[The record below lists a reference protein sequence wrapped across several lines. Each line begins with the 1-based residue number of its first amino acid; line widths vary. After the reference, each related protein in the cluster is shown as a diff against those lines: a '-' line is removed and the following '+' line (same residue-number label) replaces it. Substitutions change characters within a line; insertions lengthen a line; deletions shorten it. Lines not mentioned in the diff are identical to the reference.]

1 MDIKSRAMACSL
13 VIAAMIL
20 TACDG
25 GSAQQSTNQPGTMQP
40 QPSVQEIVQRAQQ
53 VFTSDTL
60 KNIVI
65 TEVSAGQGPGV
76 VRLDDPK
83 QQVQQSSYTDQHKLW
98 YQAPDKWRTE
108 SGSGQDDSDP
118 TVEVSNDGS
127 VWYYFSVGKM
137 PGHVNIQLRENS
149 DKQQGLRHVEER
161 KYDIVMN
168 LGQYYTPT
176 LKGLDT
182 VAGRPSYV
190 VDSGVG
196 KCQSDKRQGCGRVTL
211 WFDQQTYYILKQVWH
226 YDQVNQDFDKTITAT
241 NVQFNTPIEAA
252 TFTYQPPMGAI
263 VEDYRP
269 HPATAEQFQTQ
280 IAQVAS
286 HAAYPVSV
294 PTYLPA
300 GLVPR
305 QPRASVMLSG
315 YLTLDY
321 VPQSEAAKTTDARA
335 VGIRI
340 DEDKVGKITDYR
352 LATPVQKGGKVDIG
366 GTQGWVLQSYYGKAK
381 TPIVVLHLLRD
392 GCIIELSSSVY
403 PAEELIKVAVS
414 LKAVPANHAP

>member
-1 MDIKSRAMACSL
+1 
-13 VIAAMIL
+13 
-20 TACDG
+20 
-25 GSAQQSTNQPGTMQP
+25 MQP

-190 VDSGVG
+190 VDSG
-196 KCQSDKRQGCGRVTL
+196 
-211 WFDQQTYYILKQVWH
+211 
-226 YDQVNQDFDKTITAT
+226 
-241 NVQFNTPIEAA
+241 
-252 TFTYQPPMGAI
+252 GA
-263 VEDYRP
+263 
-269 HPATAEQFQTQ
+269 
-280 IAQVAS
+280 S
-286 HAAYPVSV
+286 
-294 PTYLPA
+294 
-300 GLVPR
+300 
-305 QPRASVMLSG
+305 
-315 YLTLDY
+315 
-321 VPQSEAAKTTDARA
+321 AKA
-335 VGIRI
+335 I
-340 DEDKVGKITDYR
+340 
-352 LATPVQKGGKVDIG
+352 
-366 GTQGWVLQSYYGKAK
+366 SGKAVVGLRSGLTSRHTISSNKFGTTIRSIK
-381 TPIVVLHLLRD
+381 TSTRPSPQPTCSSTRPSKPPPLPI
-392 GCIIELSSSVY
+392 
-403 PAEELIKVAVS
+403 
-414 LKAVPANHAP
+414 NHQWEP